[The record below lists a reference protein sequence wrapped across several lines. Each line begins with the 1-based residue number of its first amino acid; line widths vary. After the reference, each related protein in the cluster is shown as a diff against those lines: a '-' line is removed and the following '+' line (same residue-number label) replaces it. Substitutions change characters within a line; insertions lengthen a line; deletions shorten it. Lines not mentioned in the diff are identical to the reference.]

1 MLKSLIQL
9 SIVSPSKPTQ
19 DQRKP
24 RFQIL
29 QLQVVTFC
37 QMLWVQPST
46 PQTTHQ
52 CFMLKAVHADA
63 AAAGSLKYIKYIGG
77 CFSCLFA
84 DAGFTLSSYDTRAL
98 MSSKKHRDW
107 NKISRPSDHQQWLL
121 LNWLSFS
128 LISLLVVFY
137 HIQAVSIKWVIIK
150 FLKCYDSP
158 NDEFH
163 FAPASRV
170 HQDGNQLWISR
181 TKDAVRPNCNC
192 EEALLLVT
200 SLEDQLNTK
209 NRIGYSCKRV
219 SATSRLQL

>member
-1 MLKSLIQL
+1 MLSLSVKCCESSLPHHKQHIT
-9 SIVSPSKPTQ
+9 V
-19 DQRKP
+19 
-24 RFQIL
+24 FYAEG
-29 QLQVVTFC
+29 
-37 QMLWVQPST
+37 ST
-46 PQTTHQ
+46 CRCSSCWLPQ
-52 CFMLKAVHADA
+52 
-63 AAAGSLKYIKYIGG
+63 KYIRG

-98 MSSKKHRDW
+98 MSSKKHRNW
-107 NKISRPSDHQQWLL
+107 TKISRPSDHQQWLL